1 MSRGHWC
8 ETAALLPHVPGMGL
22 GPWLWGDLQEREQRA
37 QVDEGAEMKGD
48 EKLHGGLGSCRALA
62 SQDGQHPTPTAGTEN
77 THPHPTP
84 VPFPWQ
90 PQHPPSPPHPIP
102 TATAEFPHPVP
113 HSHGNCSILLPQQ
126 GAGDPCV
133 VLVPLWLQQEPT
145 ARGAKGGSS
154 KVPGDPVQTSA
165 HFPWCAGRSPRTI
178 GTPGTHEDAEIH
190 LGQGYTGP
198 HV

>member
-77 THPHPTP
+77 TPPPPPRSIPMATTAS
-84 VPFPWQ
+84 PFS
-90 PQHPPSPPHPIP
+90 PPS
-102 TATAEFPHPVP
+102 
-113 HSHGNCSILLPQQ
+113 HSHGNCRIPPPCTPFPWQLQHPAPTAGCRGPMC
-126 GAGDPCV
+126 GAGATLASAGAHCQRGKGWQLKGPWGPSANQCSFPLVCWEVTTNHWHPWDP
-133 VLVPLWLQQEPT
+133 
-145 ARGAKGGSS
+145 
-154 KVPGDPVQTSA
+154 
-165 HFPWCAGRSPRTI
+165 
-178 GTPGTHEDAEIH
+178 
-190 LGQGYTGP
+190 
-198 HV
+198 

>member
-77 THPHPTP
+77 TPPP
-84 VPFPWQ
+84 PPPF
-90 PQHPPSPPHPIP
+90 
-102 TATAEFPHPVP
+102 
-113 HSHGNCSILLPQQ
+113 HSHGNHSIPLLPPIPFPRQLQNSPTLYPIPMATAASCSHSRVQ
-126 GAGDPCV
+126 GTHV
-133 VLVPLWLQQEPT
+133 
-145 ARGAKGGSS
+145 
-154 KVPGDPVQTSA
+154 
-165 HFPWCAGRSPRTI
+165 WCWCHSGFSRSPLPEGQRVAAQRSL
-178 GTPGTHEDAEIH
+178 GTQCKPVLISLGVLGGHHEPLAP
-190 LGQGYTGP
+190 LGP
-198 HV
+198 MRMPRSI

>member
-1 MSRGHWC
+1 
-8 ETAALLPHVPGMGL
+8 MGL
-22 GPWLWGDLQEREQRA
+22 SPWGDLQEGEQRA

-62 SQDGQHPTPTAGTEN
+62 SQDGRHPTPTAHTEN
-77 THPHPTP
+77 
-84 VPFPWQ
+84 
-90 PQHPPSPPHPIP
+90 PPHP
-102 TATAEFPHPVP
+102 F
-113 HSHGNCSILLPQQ
+113 HSHGNHSIPLLPPIPFSRQLQNSPTLYPIPMATAAPCSHSRVQ
-126 GAGDPCV
+126 GTPLV
-133 VLVPLWLQQEPT
+133 VPVPLWLQQEPT

-165 HFPWCAGRSPRTI
+165 HFPWCAGRTPRAI